1 MLGSGQLGDAFALPG
16 PQQEHG
22 MRVSATL
29 SFHAS
34 STCASAPPF
43 HPLPPPLT
51 VPAELLVQALE
62 TQARLLELGGS
73 REPLVVVPSEG
84 WSCWGSVS
92 HSSWLPGPR
101 EGCLLVMS
109 AWSRGT
115 AARGA
120 GGRSARM
127 ALVVRRS
134 RRLLVAAP
142 GEVWNCR
149 RSVNSPSMFLGGVGI
164 VPFTAL
170 TVLSRR

>member
-1 MLGSGQLGDAFALPG
+1 MRGVSTWTALVKG
-16 PQQEHG
+16 
-22 MRVSATL
+22 RSR
-29 SFHAS
+29 
-34 STCASAPPF
+34 
-43 HPLPPPLT
+43 
-51 VPAELLVQALE
+51 ELL
-62 TQARLLELGGS
+62 R
-73 REPLVVVPSEG
+73 VVPSGG
-84 WSCWGSVS
+84 WGCCGSLN
-92 HSSWLPGPR
+92 HPSWLPGPR
-101 EGCLLVMS
+101 VGYLLVVT

-164 VPFTAL
+164 VPFTAV